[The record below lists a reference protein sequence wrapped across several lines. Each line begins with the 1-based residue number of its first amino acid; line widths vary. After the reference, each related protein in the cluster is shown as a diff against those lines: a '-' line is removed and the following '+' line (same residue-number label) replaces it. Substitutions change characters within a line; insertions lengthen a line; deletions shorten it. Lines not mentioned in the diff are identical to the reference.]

1 MLVHVMLIIFK
12 HFKLL
17 PNPKVTNFLIIFFI
31 GIEKSAKSSALDV
44 EVVGKPQILP
54 YKSQERQ
61 VIKMSTIM
69 IIF

>member
-17 PNPKVTNFLIIFFI
+17 TQVTNFLILFFI

-44 EVVGKPQILP
+44 EVVGKPQILH
-54 YKSQERQ
+54 YKTQERQ
-61 VIKMSTIM
+61 VIKMSTAAM